1 MKLTTSIQPRRDGTV
16 TATAPGGDKF
26 VFKAGPSGDLE
37 CDVADEAAIAALLQT
52 GNFYP
57 ADEADFEQALSVI
70 KPVGE
75 GGEDADAKTQG
86 ETLPASLTAP
96 APRRGK
102 SRAA

>member
-1 MKLTTSIQPRRDGTV
+1 MKLSTSIQPRRDGTV
-16 TATAPGGDKF
+16 TATVPGGEKF
-26 VFKAGPSGDLE
+26 VFKPGASGDLE
-37 CDVADEAAIAALLQT
+37 CDVTGEDAIAALLQT

-70 KPVGE
+70 KIP
-75 GGEDADAKTQG
+75 DTDQG
-86 ETLPASLTAP
+86 QGDVTEPEPASVTAP